1 MTPFPITDT
10 LATLLATVPPAA
22 AAPDVAPVAGG
33 ILDDFIAS
41 RLDQAVLIFAVALG
55 VFGLFSGAI
64 RQISNIVALI
74 AAYLAASPLGARMS
88 PVFAD
93 ITHLPLFFLT
103 LGSCL
108 IAFFAVYGLAYVLT
122 RMLLKRILPDGE
134 SGFINRA
141 GGLVMGV
148 AKAAVIAFV
157 LLSGMV
163 LAEGFMATVWQRFP
177 HETEVSR
184 AYNFA
189 RRNSLFARLA
199 QFETLETLLQAS
211 GDRTHPRT
219 LEALDQLETDSD
231 LKALASDPRISAIAA
246 DPSIQQAVTQG
257 NYAALFSNEKVQ
269 EVLNDQELFD
279 SLGRVRARLSH
290 EIVFSN
296 DASDEGEEASRDD
309 QIDDMGE

>member
-1 MTPFPITDT
+1 MTPFPITVA
-10 LATLLATVPPAA
+10 LATLLTA
-22 AAPDVAPVAGG
+22 AAPEAVDAAPAAGG
-33 ILDDFIAS
+33 FLDDFIAS
-41 RLDQAVLIFAVALG
+41 RLDQAVLLFAVALG
-55 VFGLFSGAI
+55 VFGMFSGAI

-74 AAYLAASPLGARMS
+74 AAYNAASPLGALMS
-88 PVFAD
+88 PVLAE

-103 LGSCL
+103 LGSCIL
-108 IAFFAVYGLAYVLT
+108 AFFAVYGLAYVLT
-122 RMLLKRILPDGE
+122 RMLLKRVLPDGE

-141 GGLVMGV
+141 GGLLMGV
-148 AKAAVIAFV
+148 AKAAVMAFV
-157 LLSGMV
+157 ILSGMV
-163 LAEGFMATVWQRFP
+163 LAEGFMAMVWQRFP

-211 GDRTHPRT
+211 GDRDHPRT
-219 LEALDQLETDSD
+219 LEALDQLETDPE

-246 DPSIQQAVTQG
+246 DTSIQQAVTQG

-279 SLGRVRARLSH
+279 NLGRVRASLGH

-296 DASDEGEEASRDD
+296 DGSDKEDEASRDD
-309 QIDDMGE
+309 QIDAMGE